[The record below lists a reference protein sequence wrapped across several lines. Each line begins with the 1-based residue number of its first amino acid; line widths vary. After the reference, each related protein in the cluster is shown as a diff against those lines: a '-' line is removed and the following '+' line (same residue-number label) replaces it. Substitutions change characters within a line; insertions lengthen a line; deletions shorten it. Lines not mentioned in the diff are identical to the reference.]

1 MIRTIVF
8 ALIGI
13 VCLGASAGAQSYGKA
28 ERRDPLFLRFP
39 EMADR
44 YWERSETSNAS
55 TKVVAIPMPKQCAFL
70 YADANYAATL
80 GMILLALLM
89 IPGGLY
95 VRATM
100 RSDKS

>member
-1 MIRTIVF
+1 MIRTIVIT
-8 ALIGI
+8 LIGI

-55 TKVVAIPMPKQCAFL
+55 TAASPPPVPFAI
-70 YADANYAATL
+70 N
-80 GMILLALLM
+80 
-89 IPGGLY
+89 
-95 VRATM
+95 
-100 RSDKS
+100 RSTGSR